1 VATITI
7 DFKEDWEGRMTR
19 TFGLTAAIAAIVL
32 STIGSVSAAE
42 KKYGPGVT
50 DTEIKVGQTVP
61 YSGPASAF
69 SSYGRLMAG
78 YFEMAQRI
86 RRNQRPQG
94 HADLA
99 RQRLQSPQG
108 DRADAQAGRR

>member
-1 VATITI
+1 VQREREVVATITI

-42 KKYGPGVT
+42 KNMDPGVT

-61 YSGPASAF
+61 IVARRQPF
-69 SSYGRLMAG
+69 RVTAG
-78 YFEMAQRI
+78 
-86 RRNQRPQG
+86 
-94 HADLA
+94 
-99 RQRLQSPQG
+99 
-108 DRADAQAGRR
+108 